1 MNRRT
6 FIKVSTVTVAVG
18 AITCGGASL
27 ALKAPEIELPETS
40 YGEETM
46 SSKIL
51 IAYASK
57 CGSTA
62 EISQKIGE
70 VLSTHNLRVDVKPV
84 GEITDISEY
93 QAVVIGSAIRFG
105 QWLPEGISFLKT
117 NHDAL
122 QSLPTAMYT
131 VHMQNTDDS
140 PESLANREL
149 YMKAASEQITP
160 KVEKYFTGMIEM
172 SRLSFLERLV
182 YKAVKA
188 KDGDDRDWNDIE
200 TWAGSLPASLGLAA

>member
-6 FIKVSTVTVAVG
+6 FIKVSTVTVAAG
-18 AITCGGASL
+18 ALTCVGASL
-27 ALKAPEIELPETS
+27 ALKGPEIVLPETS
-40 YGEETM
+40 YGDEKM
-46 SSKIL
+46 PGKIL

-84 GEITDISEY
+84 GEITDIRGY

-105 QWLPEGISFLKT
+105 QWLPEGISFLKS

-122 QSLPTAMYT
+122 QSKPTAMFT
-131 VHMQNTDDS
+131 VHMQNTGDS
-140 PESLANREL
+140 AEARTNREL
-149 YMKAASEQITP
+149 YVKAAREQITP

-172 SRLSFLERLV
+172 SRLSFLERIV

-188 KDGDDRDWNDIE
+188 KDGDDRDWNDIQS
-200 TWAGSLPASLGLAA
+200 WAESLPVGLGLAA

>member
-6 FIKVSTVTVAVG
+6 FIKVSTVTLAAG
-18 AITCGGASL
+18 TLTCAGASL

-62 EISQKIGE
+62 DISQKIGE

-84 GEITDISEY
+84 GEITDISGY

-105 QWLPEGISFLKT
+105 QWLPDGILFLKS

-122 QSLPTAMYT
+122 QSIPTAMFT

-140 PESLANREL
+140 SESRANREL
-149 YMKAASEQITP
+149 YVKAAREQITP

-188 KDGDDRDWNDIE
+188 KDGDDRDWNDIQA
-200 TWAGSLPASLGLAA
+200 WAESLPASLGLAA

>member
-6 FIKVSTVTVAVG
+6 FIKISTVTVAAG
-18 AITCGGASL
+18 ALACGGASL

-46 SSKIL
+46 SNKIL

-62 EISQKIGE
+62 EIAQKIGE
-70 VLSTHNLRVDVKPV
+70 VLSTHNLGVDVKPV
-84 GEITDISEY
+84 GQITDVSGY

-105 QWLPEGISFLKT
+105 QWLPEGVSFLKN

-122 QSLPTAMYT
+122 QSKPTAMFT

-140 PESLANREL
+140 TEARANRDL
-149 YMKAASEQITP
+149 YVKAAREQISP

-172 SRLSFLERLV
+172 ARLSFLERLV

-188 KDGDDRDWNDIE
+188 KDGDDRDWNDIQS
-200 TWAGSLPASLGLAA
+200 WAESLPASLGLAA